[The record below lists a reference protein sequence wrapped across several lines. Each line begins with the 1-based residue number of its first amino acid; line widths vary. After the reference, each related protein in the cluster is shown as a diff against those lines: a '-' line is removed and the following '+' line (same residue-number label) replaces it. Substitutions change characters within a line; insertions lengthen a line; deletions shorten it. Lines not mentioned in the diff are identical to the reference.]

1 MISCEY
7 FVILNQM
14 ICLKYFHFQMFLLFD
29 LQFFNSCCKTQFHFH
44 FHLYFLIIH
53 ILITYN
59 RMIFLKLTYFD
70 HFMSLNFTA
79 LTTDSNNP
87 ERHFNSCFYY
97 FGQNFVLFNLR
108 MVFLY
113 YPIAS
118 SRMFGRVFS
127 YPRKSLA

>member
-1 MISCEY
+1 
-7 FVILNQM
+7 
-14 ICLKYFHFQMFLLFD
+14 
-29 LQFFNSCCKTQFHFH
+29 
-44 FHLYFLIIH
+44 
-53 ILITYN
+53 
-59 RMIFLKLTYFD
+59 MIFLKLTYFD

-87 ERHFNSCFYY
+87 ERHFNSCFIY
-97 FGQNFVLFNLR
+97 FGQYFVLFNLR

-113 YPIAS
+113 YSIAS